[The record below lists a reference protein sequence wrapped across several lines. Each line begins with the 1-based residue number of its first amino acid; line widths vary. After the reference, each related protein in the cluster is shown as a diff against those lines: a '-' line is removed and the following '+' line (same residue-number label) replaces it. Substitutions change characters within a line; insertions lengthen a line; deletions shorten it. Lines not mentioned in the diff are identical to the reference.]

1 MIADGLILA
10 AGSGFGIQMLDDAR
24 RGAAFPEQSNL
35 GDLWELTVQVGQ
47 DVPGIYQ
54 MFDIWTLRSPAFSV
68 LSYDVSGTVFGQ
80 PDPGAKVLFFVSPR
94 AFKLQGTFAGAM
106 AKALMPAS
114 STQDFSIILTRGQQ
128 TQFLGV
134 IRFEDGSDTGQFVVD
149 LPQDVQVLRGD
160 TLLVL
165 APDQVDASLADI
177 SITLCGFISA

>member
-1 MIADGLILA
+1 MIVDGLILA

-24 RGAAFPEQSNL
+24 RGAAFPQEPVT
-35 GDLWELTVQVGQ
+35 GDLWELTAQFNK
-47 DVPGIYQ
+47 DVPGIYEYSGV
-54 MFDIWTLRSPAFSV
+54 WVLRSPAFSV

-94 AFKLQGTFAGAM
+94 SFKLQGTFAGAM

-114 STQDFSIILTRGQQ
+114 SVQDFSIILTRGTQ